1 MPGFL
6 YDTYKK
12 IQVTFKQVLKTC
24 QLKEDLTT
32 KKNKKARKKK
42 VKSEATSANIHLRDL
57 PRAEKTGKVGMSSGL
72 TKAQ

>member
-32 KKNKKARKKK
+32 KKSKKKKA
-42 VKSEATSANIHLRDL
+42 KSEATSANIHLRDL